1 MIFALLF
8 RLTRYWTGPSAPEG
22 PCTDLSG
29 LSGSAKRHLRSVA

>member
-1 MIFALLF
+1 MIFALLL

-22 PCTDLSG
+22 PCSD